1 MTVESRTGL
10 VEVAP
15 NAWAVV
21 MSLIPPEGGGP
32 NAGFVLAGGQV
43 VVIDSLLSPGFGQ
56 QLAEYVRRV
65 TDRPVAYLINTHAHG
80 DHVFGNQV
88 FAPAARVVAQRKVR
102 DTLLSQGESMVK
114 SFAERFADM
123 VPDIKDAEVV
133 PPDIT
138 YCRHMTLHFDDRTI
152 ELIHPGVAHTD
163 GDTMVYLPEDR
174 LLYAGDLLFNHIFP
188 PIMGSSA
195 GWIAAIEQIEAMD
208 VDAIVPGHGFVATK
222 KELGDL
228 KQCITEVRHQVKQC
242 FNRGLPVEETVKQVD
257 LPYLHW
263 PRAERLP
270 VAVQTIYRELTSERP

>member
-1 MTVESRTGL
+1 MTSDSRTGL

-15 NAWAVV
+15 GAWAVIT
-21 MSLIPPEGGGP
+21 SLIPPEGGGP
-32 NAGFVLAGGQV
+32 NAGFVVAGEQV
-43 VVIDSLLSPGFGQ
+43 VVIDSLVSPGFGQ
-56 QLAEYVRRV
+56 QLAGYVRQV
-65 TDRPVAYLINTHAHG
+65 TDRPPAYLINTHGHG
-80 DHVFGNQV
+80 DHVFGNQA
-88 FAPAARVVAQRKVR
+88 FAPAARIVAQRKVR
-102 DTLLSQGESMVK
+102 ETLLSQGEAMVK
-114 SFAERFADM
+114 SFAERFADV
-123 VPDIKDAEVV
+123 VPDVKDTRVV

-138 YCRHMTLHFDDRTI
+138 YCRHMTLHFDGRTV

-208 VDAIVPGHGFVATK
+208 VDTIVPGHGFVSTK

-228 KQCITEVRHQVKQC
+228 KQCIVELRHQVKDC
-242 FNRGLPVEETVKQVD
+242 YNRDLSAEEAVKQID
-257 LPYLHW
+257 LPYLQW

-270 VAVQTIYRELTSERP
+270 LAVQTIYRELNSGHV